1 MDCQRYLWVVA
12 SEIRTFTPEEKSGPD
27 LRVKLTRLAMMPKR
41 SFNIYS
47 VILHLNDF
55 VDDLFD
61 ALEFSRVPKNE
72 QFILNKVIVPHH
84 TRLVISAWRQGG

>member
-1 MDCQRYLWVVA
+1 M
-12 SEIRTFTPEEKSGPD
+12 RTFTPEEKSGPD
-27 LRVKLTRLAMMPKR
+27 LRVKLARLAMMPKR

-47 VILHLNDF
+47 VILPLDDF

-61 ALEFSRVPKNE
+61 EVEVSRVPENE

-84 TRLVISAWRQGG
+84 TKLVISAWRQGG